1 MPRSLQSS
9 VFSAMSASLSY
20 QATVVEPS
28 FSLQRRYELSKRFE
42 CDFCTALSFKYALSS
57 SWRQCAQ
64 RAHLAAFHALRRGD
78 GVDDHAAALAGL
90 DRRVVDL
97 LYRRAPGDS
106 GTAPLVPVRLSAGT
120 EPEGAALTL
129 VTLTLALRPL

>member
-1 MPRSLQSS
+1 MPSSAQSS
-9 VFSAMSASLSY
+9 VFSAMFASLSY
-20 QATVVEPS
+20 QTTIVEPS

-42 CDFCTALSFKYALSS
+42 RDFWHGAVVQIRAQLVL
-57 SWRQCAQ
+57 RQLAQ

-97 LYRRAPGDS
+97 LHRRARGQRHRAARARQALNR
-106 GTAPLVPVRLSAGT
+106 TA
-120 EPEGAALTL
+120 PEGAALTL